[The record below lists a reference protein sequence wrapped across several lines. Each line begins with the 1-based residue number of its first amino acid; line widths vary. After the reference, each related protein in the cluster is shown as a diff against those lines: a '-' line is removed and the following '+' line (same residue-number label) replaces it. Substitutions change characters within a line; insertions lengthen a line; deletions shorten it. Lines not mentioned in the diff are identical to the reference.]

1 VTDEDSPADPL
12 AWETTSRSVAYECP
26 GFEIAHED
34 VRLPDGTETDFDYLV
49 DDPAVVLLAFTPDGD
64 VVLVE
69 EWRQAVG
76 RVNRGLPAGG
86 VEDEDANLAAAA
98 HRELTEETGYEAD
111 SVEKFAEFEPTN
123 GVADAVHHYFLA
135 EGCRP
140 TGEQD
145 LDFNESIRVTTQSYD
160 DLLAAVR
167 DGEIR
172 DGRTALGVLNHELG

>member
-1 VTDEDSPADPL
+1 MTDEDADEL
-12 AWETTSRSVAYECP
+12 AWETASRSVAYECP
-26 GFEIAHED
+26 GFEIVHEE
-34 VRLPDGTETDFDYLV
+34 VRLPDGTPTEFDYLA
-49 DDPAVVLLAFTPDGD
+49 DDPSVVLLAFTPDGE

-86 VEDEDANLAAAA
+86 VEREDADLAAAA
-98 HRELTEETGYEAD
+98 HRELREETGYEAD
-111 SVEKFAEFEPTN
+111 SVEKFGEFEPTN

-145 LDFNESIRVTTQSYD
+145 LDFDESIRVTTTPYE
-160 DLLAAVR
+160 DLLEDVR
-167 DGEIR
+167 SGEVR
-172 DGRTALGVLNHELG
+172 DGRTALGVLNYELG